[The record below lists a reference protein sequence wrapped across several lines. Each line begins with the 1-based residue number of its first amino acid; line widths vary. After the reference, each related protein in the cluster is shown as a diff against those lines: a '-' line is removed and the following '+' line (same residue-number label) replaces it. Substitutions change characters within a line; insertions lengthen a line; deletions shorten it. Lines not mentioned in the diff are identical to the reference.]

1 MQKLKKKIKWLKG
14 ALRDKAIL
22 AKEVTKLVHGEQG
35 LASAERITEALFSGD
50 LSSLSESDLA
60 QLAQDG
66 LPATEVGTE
75 SASIVELLTSCEL
88 AASNKMARE
97 FLNNGAVMVNGEKLT
112 DSEAVINKSD
122 ALFGSYTLIKRGKRL
137 FNLFIWK

>member
-1 MQKLKKKIKWLKG
+1 MVKK
-14 ALRDKAIL
+14 
-22 AKEVTKLVHGEQG
+22 V
-35 LASAERITEALFSGD
+35 LASAERITEALFSGN

-66 LPATEVGTE
+66 LPATEVATE

-97 FLNNGAVMVNGEKLT
+97 FVNNGAVLVNGDKVT
-112 DSEAVINKSD
+112 DTEATIQKID
-122 ALFGSYTLIKRGKRL
+122 ALFERYTLIKRGKRL